1 MKFLVDTC
9 ILSELAKPNGNS
21 AVQNALLP
29 IESNM
34 LFISSVTIG
43 EIVKGIFLLP
53 HTKKRKS
60 LADWLLRIEASFE
73 RQVLPF
79 DKDTAV
85 IWGELSASF
94 KLKGINISSTDRQIA
109 ATALQH
115 GLHVMTRNV
124 KDFDPSGVPVVN
136 PWENP
141 LH

>member
-9 ILSELAKPNGNS
+9 ILSELAKPKCNEKVRK
-21 AVQNALLP
+21 AFLP

-60 LADWLLRIEASFE
+60 LADWLLSIESSFE

-85 IWGELSASF
+85 IWGELSASL

-115 GLHVMTRNV
+115 GLHIMTRNV
-124 KDFDPSGVPVVN
+124 KDFEHTGALIIN
-136 PWENP
+136 PFEDEA
-141 LH
+141 